1 MNRARILAGAA
12 VLAAACAL
20 PSAAQAQIGPCPT
33 LQPPPCIVIDPSKIA
48 QSTAEIANKT
58 KQITELAQKAKE
70 MASIQGMLG
79 KLKAPGMGGYNA
91 LAPLAPTNPTT
102 ITAAS
107 GEIDRAMPV
116 MSGSPEQ
123 QKAISARNRVLVRAA
138 AGDGYALSQ
147 AMKQRL
153 LQLQTDVVQLQR
165 EAGAGVDLRTDWQIN
180 GRARNLMM
188 RALMSL
194 RELKS
199 AQVNLE
205 AVQQLSKM
213 EGANNLPSFQRA
225 EAAATAPKAVPTWG
239 ATLGDIAS
247 LTNKLQALETAR
259 QLSVSHKESLAGFA
273 ATQAE
278 YQQMLQAARNSQA
291 QVQQIANRDS
301 SRKVSAASL
310 IARADQIMAQRDR
323 TTWDN
328 PDKAKIAKSAAD
340 YAEDQL
346 DKMVSGDV
354 SNSWSD
360 YLRNRA
366 EAYKQEAFF
375 RSINDD
381 AIAAQKSSIAYMAEF
396 EASVGFP
403 VNDVSALE
411 RQIAETNAQLKNLGG
426 SLDGAP
432 DPVKAQRDAIYA
444 STMAG
449 SNYTGGTPNMEI
461 VDHGDQDID
470 PSKYGYDRL

>member
-58 KQITELAQKAKE
+58 KQITELANKAKE
-70 MASIQGMLG
+70 MASIQGLLG
-79 KLKAPGMGGYNA
+79 KLKAPGMGGYGG
-91 LAPLAPTNPTT
+91 LAPIAPTNPTT
-102 ITAAS
+102 ISAAAADIS
-107 GEIDRAMPV
+107 KNMPV
-116 MSGSPEQ
+116 MSGSPDQ
-123 QKAISARNRVLVRAA
+123 QRAISAKNRILVRSA

-153 LQLQTDVVQLQR
+153 LQFQTDAVQLQG
-165 EAGAGVDLRTDWQIN
+165 EAVGGADVRYDWQIN
-180 GRARNLMM
+180 NRARNLMM
-188 RALMSL
+188 RALVSL
-194 RELKS
+194 REVQS
-199 AQVNLE
+199 ARINLE
-205 AVQQLSKM
+205 AVQQLGKM
-213 EGANNLPSFQRA
+213 EGTNALPSFQHA
-225 EAAATAPKAVPTWG
+225 EAAAIAPQAVPTWG
-239 ATLGDIAS
+239 KTLGDIS
-247 LTNKLQALETAR
+247 SMTNKLQALQTAR
-259 QLSVSHKESLAGFA
+259 QLSISHKDSLDGFA

-278 YQQMLQAARNSQA
+278 YQQMLGAAQSSQRD
-291 QVQQIANRDS
+291 VQNIANRDAQ
-301 SRKVSAASL
+301 RNVPASKL
-310 IARADQIMAQRDR
+310 IQRADQIMAQRDQ

-328 PDKAKIAKSAAD
+328 PDKAKIAKNAAD

-346 DKMVSGDV
+346 DKLVSGDV

-375 RSINDD
+375 RPINAD
-381 AIAAQKSSIAYMAEF
+381 AIAARDSSIAYMKEF
-396 EASVGFP
+396 EDSVGFP
-403 VNDVSALE
+403 VADIGALD
-411 RQIAETNAQLKNLGG
+411 RQIAETTAQLKALGG
-426 SLDGAP
+426 SLDTAP
-432 DPVKAQRDAIYA
+432 DPVKAQREAIFA

-449 SNYTGGTPNMEI
+449 AEYTGGTPNMTI

-470 PSKYGYDRL
+470 PTKYGYDKL